1 MSGTGADRE
10 TWARVAFGV
19 TSIVVTAGLVLQ
31 LVLAVGNDNGRFAGV
46 ADRVVNVLSFFT
58 IQSNIIVAV
67 TTALLAMNLHRRST
81 VFRVFR
87 LCGVIGI
94 AITGIVFHIAIASLH
109 ELSGFDALAD
119 FVLHTFSPVACV
131 LGWLVFGPRRQTS
144 LRIVGYAVIF
154 PVVWLI
160 YTMIRG
166 AIVEDRFGKPYYPYE
181 FLRVDIHGYAYVAVA
196 AAIVAVLFFVLS
208 FGAVALDRRLP
219 GIEAEPAP

>member
-1 MSGTGADRE
+1 MSGTKRE
-10 TWARVAFGV
+10 SWARAAFGL
-19 TSIVVTAGLVLQ
+19 TSLVVTAGLVLQ
-31 LVLAVGNDNGRFAGV
+31 VVLAIQNDHGRFASV

-67 TTALLAMNLHRRST
+67 TTALLAFNLTRPST

-109 ELSGFDALAD
+109 ELSGFDAVAD

-144 LRIVGYAVIF
+144 ARIVGYAVIF

-160 YTMIRG
+160 YTLIRG

-181 FLRVDIHGYAYVAVA
+181 FLRADLHGYAYVAVA
-196 AAIVAVLFFVLS
+196 ATIVAALFFALS

-219 GIEAEPAP
+219 GSEPVTA